1 MLFLLKT
8 PHRSGVL
15 FYTKSCYYYGIVIY
29 MESFT
34 SVPREDLY
42 PEITPGLEI
51 VPIRE
56 EKPATP
62 ISDIEGGLNIV
73 NSIIEKEGDE
83 NTREKPPT
91 LH

>member
-1 MLFLLKT
+1 
-8 PHRSGVL
+8 
-15 FYTKSCYYYGIVIY
+15 
-29 MESFT
+29 MESFST
-34 SVPREDLY
+34 TQHDGHL

-51 VPIRE
+51 IPTRE

-62 ISDIEGGLNIV
+62 ISDIEGGLNII

-83 NTREKPPT
+83 NIREKPPT